1 MNETQKF
8 EADYWGNCINTSS
21 EEDKQRQYAE
31 LMGLRLVRCGA
42 GWGYDLHGRSVI
54 DLGGGPVSLLLKCAN
69 LKKGRTVVVDPGNWP
84 DWVRSRYE
92 CAGIEYAQMP
102 AEELRGWSPFDE
114 AWIYNVLQHTDD
126 PAKIIANAKKY
137 ARILRIFEWVGF
149 PAYPGHPQ
157 ALTKEKL
164 DEWIGQRGQTVQLT
178 GQHECVGTAYYGVFD
193 LTQGPTGP
201 IG

>member
-92 CAGIEYAQMP
+92 CAGI
-102 AEELRGWSPFDE
+102 
-114 AWIYNVLQHTDD
+114 
-126 PAKIIANAKKY
+126 
-137 ARILRIFEWVGF
+137 
-149 PAYPGHPQ
+149 
-157 ALTKEKL
+157 
-164 DEWIGQRGQTVQLT
+164 
-178 GQHECVGTAYYGVFD
+178 
-193 LTQGPTGP
+193 
-201 IG
+201 